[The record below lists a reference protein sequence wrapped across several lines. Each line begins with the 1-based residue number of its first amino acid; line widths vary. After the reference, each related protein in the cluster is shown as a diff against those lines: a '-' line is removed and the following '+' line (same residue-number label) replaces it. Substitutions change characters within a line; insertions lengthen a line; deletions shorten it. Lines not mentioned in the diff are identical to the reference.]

1 MIKMQ
6 LLFKLPVQISNAG
19 LGDVVFIKSIQRLKQ
34 NHSPEPYTICAF
46 PLKQAHEIRSILL

>member
-1 MIKMQ
+1 MQ